1 MNINTDAPGGRLHGR
16 LGTSSILL
24 MVLAAAAPLSVWMST
39 GTTMAITNGGA
50 LPFNFVVAGSIL
62 LLFAVGFTAMTRH
75 VKDAGAFYAFV
86 GSGLGRR
93 MGVGTAFLALLTY
106 ICILTGCYAYFG
118 VVAQSLL
125 VSNGLP
131 DIPWW
136 VLALALNL
144 LITGLGYLNVD
155 FSTKVLG
162 VVLSVEVAVIVV
174 LSVVILAQG
183 SSTPEGISFAGFQPD
198 LITSGSLGLGVM
210 FAFGGFTGFESTA
223 VYRDEARD
231 PSRTIPRAT
240 YLAVIF
246 IALLYVFSIF
256 ALTIA
261 WGPKA
266 IQSVAIERLATADLV
281 QATGEKYIGD
291 WYADALA
298 FFIATSLFACLL
310 AFHNVVARYLHSL
323 GRKELLP
330 SKLAEAHPQ
339 HGSPHIASHVTGVVT
354 VALTVLW
361 VALGWKP
368 IEQVV
373 VHTIGIGTL
382 GITLLFALTSLAVL
396 VFFQRFKVDTRPWN
410 SVIAPALSFVAL
422 CVILYLAMSNVDVL
436 SGTSNGLI
444 NGIMAGAPFLAVALG
459 AGIAVVISRSRPRV
473 YEALDFSAR
482 DSVGDG
488 DTVDATV

>member
-1 MNINTDAPGGRLHGR
+1 MNTDSQTGRLHGR

-24 MVLAAAAPLSVWMST
+24 MVLAAAAPLSVWLST

-50 LPFNFVVAGSIL
+50 LPFNFAVAGTVL

-125 VSNGLP
+125 ISYGLP
-131 DIPWW
+131 NISWW
-136 VLALALNL
+136 ILALVLNL

-162 VVLSVEVAVIVV
+162 VVLTVEVAVIVI

-183 SSTPEGISFAGFQPD
+183 SSTPEGISFAGFTPD

-240 YLAVIF
+240 YLAVVSIG
-246 IALLYVFSIF
+246 ALYIFSIF

-261 WGPKA
+261 WGPKG
-266 IQSVAIERLATADLV
+266 IQAVAVERLATADLV
-281 QATGEKYIGD
+281 QATGQKYIGD
-291 WYADALA
+291 WYADALG
-298 FFIATSLFACLL
+298 FLIATSLFACLL

-323 GRKELLP
+323 ARKDLMP
-330 SKLAEAHPQ
+330 ARLAAVHPE
-339 HGSPHIASHVTGVVT
+339 HGSPFIASHLTGIVT

-361 VALGWKP
+361 VVLGWKP

-373 VHTIGIGTL
+373 VYTIGIGTL
-382 GITLLFALTSLAVL
+382 GITLLFTLTSLAVI
-396 VFFQRFKVDTRPWN
+396 VFFRRFKVDTRKWN
-410 SVIAPALSFVAL
+410 SLVAPALSFAAL

-436 SGTSNGLI
+436 SGTSDRLI
-444 NGIMAGAPFLAVALG
+444 NFIMAGAPFLAVGFGACVAAL
-459 AGIAVVISRSRPRV
+459 IRRNRPNV
-473 YEALDFSAR
+473 YGALDFSASSPT
-482 DSVGDG
+482 DDA
-488 DTVDATV
+488 VDASV